1 MAIVVVV
8 ELGDEVGVEATVVEE
23 VGEVEEEVGEVEEE
37 VAGSVEDGGEE
48 EVEEVASSNTGAL
61 ATVAALAATFPIQT
75 TPPAS
80 RRMISR
86 TILRRSRPVPTWA
99 GSTTCLMCRMVG
111 PAS

>member
-8 ELGDEVGVEATVVEE
+8 ELGDEVGVEARVVEE
-23 VGEVEEEVGEVEEE
+23 VGEVEEEG
-37 VAGSVEDGGEE
+37 AGSVEDGGEE
-48 EVEEVASSNTGAL
+48 EGEDGEVEEVASSNTGAL
-61 ATVAALAATFPIQT
+61 ATVAALAASFPIQT

>member
-23 VGEVEEEVGEVEEE
+23 VGEVEEEV
-37 VAGSVEDGGEE
+37 AGSVEDGGEE
-48 EVEEVASSNTGAL
+48 EVEDGEVEEVASSNTGAL
-61 ATVAALAATFPIQT
+61 ATVAALAASFPIQT

-86 TILRRSRPVPTWA
+86 TILRRSRPVLTWA

>member
-23 VGEVEEEVGEVEEE
+23 VGEVEEEV
-37 VAGSVEDGGEE
+37 AGSVEEGGEE
-48 EVEEVASSNTGAL
+48 EVEDGEVEEVASSNTGAL
-61 ATVAALAATFPIQT
+61 ATVAALAASFPIQT

>member
-8 ELGDEVGVEATVVEE
+8 ELGDEVGVEVTVV
-23 VGEVEEEVGEVEEE
+23 EEVGEVEEE

-48 EVEEVASSNTGAL
+48 ELEDGEVEEVASSNTGAL
-61 ATVAALAATFPIQT
+61 ATVAALAASFPIQT

>member
-23 VGEVEEEVGEVEEE
+23 VGEVEKE

-48 EVEEVASSNTGAL
+48 EVEDGEVEEVASSNTGAL
-61 ATVAALAATFPIQT
+61 ATVAALAASFPIQT